1 MGSPA
6 ARGAALYRAKRSM
19 GSALQRR
26 RCRVVSRREMGEGPF
41 GDSDAS
47 VEACRDRD
55 LSEWGGMGLLEAK
68 IFGLWHP
75 KAAVLVGR
83 GLRECPG
90 TLTRE
95 IRAGAAV
102 RTVYSPLGSQS
113 RAQQIEIPRTA

>member
-1 MGSPA
+1 
-6 ARGAALYRAKRSM
+6 
-19 GSALQRR
+19 
-26 RCRVVSRREMGEGPF
+26 MGEGPF

-75 KAAVLVGR
+75 KAAVLVKR

-95 IRAGAAV
+95 IRAGAGGQNC
-102 RTVYSPLGSQS
+102 L
-113 RAQQIEIPRTA
+113 